1 MDNIL
6 EQARKKVSS
15 LKLSGE
21 VVDEIP
27 NDPIRAEKRIKTED
41 IYFDD
46 SLKQML
52 DSENL
57 VFFHNHLLTTEEIL
71 KLMLEEM
78 N

>member
-15 LKLSGE
+15 PKLSGE
-21 VVDEIP
+21 VVDEIS

-57 VFFHNHLLTTEEIL
+57 VFFPNHLLTTEEIL